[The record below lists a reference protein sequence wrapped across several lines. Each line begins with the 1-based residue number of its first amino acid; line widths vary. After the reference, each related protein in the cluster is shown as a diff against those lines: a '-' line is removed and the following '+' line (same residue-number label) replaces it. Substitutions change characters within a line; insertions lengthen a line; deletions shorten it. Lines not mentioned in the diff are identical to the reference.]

1 MQSLYD
7 AFYEYSPLVTI
18 ALVVAVAVI
27 FVMVAIITYILNKI
41 NERMYRFFGGRAK
54 RRSMEAMLDEYLT
67 KVSSVESKYGEIL
80 ALIDDINLRLIT
92 CVRKVG
98 VVRYNPFESMGGDQ
112 SFVLAL
118 LDENDD
124 GVVISTIHARD
135 ASYTYAKQVLG
146 GKSSHTLTE
155 EENEAIKVALEW
167 KPMVNMGAHKL
178 KREKRIADLKLKIRQ
193 RKLSRQHKANAPEPT
208 EQAPKVQKVSKAKAK
223 MRASR
228 KKVYSK
234 AVANDVKD
242 AVAALKQWP
251 GDEAVKDD
259 APALPDSSQEE
270 LDEIAENM
278 LAIERFQQKLLRH
291 KRESQEGAFAEQNAE
306 QESAPAEQNAEQ
318 EGAFAAQN
326 AEQGNVEHGQN

>member
-7 AFYEYSPLVTI
+7 AFNEYSPLVTI
-18 ALVVAVAVI
+18 ALIVAVAII
-27 FVMVAIITYILNKI
+27 FVMVVIITYILNTI
-41 NERMYRFFGGRAK
+41 NKRMYRFFGGRAK

-67 KVSSVESKYGEIL
+67 KVSRVDSKYSQIL
-80 ALIDDINLRLIT
+80 ALIDDINFRLIT
-92 CVRKVG
+92 CVCKVG

-124 GVVISTIHARD
+124 GVVLSTIHARD

-146 GKSSHTLTE
+146 GKSSHTLTD

-167 KPMVNMGAHKL
+167 KPLVDMGAHKL
-178 KREKRIADLKLKIRQ
+178 KREKRMADLKLKIRQ
-193 RKLSRQHKANAPEPT
+193 RKLSRQHEANAPEPVAQT
-208 EQAPKVQKVSKAKAK
+208 PKVHIVSKAKAK

-251 GDEAVKDD
+251 GDEAAEAAAKTKN
-259 APALPDSSQEE
+259 PAEIPSSEPKPERDNASILPDSSQEE
-270 LDEIAENM
+270 LDEITENM

-291 KRESQEGAFAEQNAE
+291 KLEKQGNADYEQN
-306 QESAPAEQNAEQ
+306 
-318 EGAFAAQN
+318 
-326 AEQGNVEHGQN
+326 